1 MPNKTEVCL
10 RTLIVGQ
17 GMRPAVNQ
25 GKKGIETG
33 TNHNDDRIAKMANLW
48 QYCILFW
55 LLDDRARLQSHAS
68 YQQLKTNN

>member
-1 MPNKTEVCL
+1 MPIKTEVCL

-17 GMRPAVNQ
+17 GMCPVVNQ

-33 TNHNDDRIAKMANLW
+33 INHNDYRIAKMANLW

-55 LLDDRARLQSHAS
+55 LLDDRTRLQSHAS